1 MGAKELDTGVEE
13 ALRDLGTGVECP
25 ADWDL
30 CFVRRKEG
38 MENTYLIVRSTG
50 LECFGDRKSV
60 V

>member
-1 MGAKELDTGVEE
+1 MELDTGVEE

-50 LECFGDRKSV
+50 LECFGSLLL
-60 V
+60 